1 MIEFSVLRPS
11 TAYGSPG
18 EEMRLF
24 LTEDGYQ
31 AALQK
36 KRQER
41 ATKKKK
47 IALAELKEQAEKGNQ
62 EAVRELEER
71 RAIARERSRKSAE
84 KRKQRAENDPEYAK
98 YLEERNAEYNRRHT
112 ARRKEQMEALRA
124 RAEAGDQEAQ
134 SQLAERKRYQV
145 RATVKSYRKMRE
157 DALNGDPIAKERY
170 EKTLAMRH
178 EAYHSKKSEQT
189 A

>member
-1 MIEFSVLRPS
+1 L
-11 TAYGSPG
+11 
-18 EEMRLF
+18 
-24 LTEDGYQ
+24 
-31 AALQK
+31 
-36 KRQER
+36 
-41 ATKKKK
+41 
-47 IALAELKEQAEKGNQ
+47 LKERENLLRNLRRKEIRSVQRSRQKQKLEILKLWQNIKQSLKKADRTT
-62 EAVRELEER
+62 VRELEER
-71 RAIARERSRKSAE
+71 RTIARERSRKSAE

-134 SQLAERKRYQV
+134 SQLAERKQYQV

-157 DALNGDPIAKERY
+157 DALNGDTIAKERY
-170 EKTLAMRH
+170 EKTLAMRR